1 MTATT
6 DAEKNPLTRGDF
18 NGDGEVSVQDAIL
31 LLRYISH
38 HTESAINVRSLAVL
52 RELYA

>member
-1 MTATT
+1 MLLPMTG
-6 DAEKNPLTRGDF
+6 AERN
-18 NGDGEVSVQDAIL
+18 EVAEL